1 VLGLDVYDYAF
12 LRGGPRAAFFAALG
26 DLEHRGC
33 LKVAASRA
41 TALARPSA
49 DVGPLPQAIF
59 AAAERWPDS
68 TASELGGD
76 PDVAAALAAI
86 ERKLTSRDLWRNG
99 RRIGLGFAPIPTI
112 WIAGASA
119 AAVYALSTQRRLENA
134 VATFVVVGA
143 AVLALFLLARAAL
156 GRGAGPTALGKRVL
170 EDARRSRTPAA
181 APRDARTAAARHG
194 ATPMLDPLWQFALW
208 GPLLHGSPAFA
219 AGAFPPGAGGLPWAT
234 GGSVDA
240 WSVGVDGSLSES
252 ASASA
257 WSADSGASTSVEP
270 MFGGG
275 SSGGGFGGDWS
286 SGGGADSGG
295 GGFDGGGG
303 GGGGDSGGG
312 GGGGGD

>member
-1 VLGLDVYDYAF
+1 MRALDVYDYAF
-12 LRGGPRAAFFAALG
+12 LRGGPRAAFLAALG

-33 LKVAASRA
+33 LKVADSRA
-41 TALARPSA
+41 TALSRPPA
-49 DVGPLPQAIF
+49 DAAPLPRAIF
-59 AAAERWPDS
+59 AAAVRLPD
-68 TASELGGD
+68 TPAFELGGD
-76 PDVAAALAAI
+76 PDVAAALEAI
-86 ERKLTSRDLWRNG
+86 ERNLVAREFWRTG

-119 AAVYALSTQRRLENA
+119 AAAYALSKQRRAENA

-143 AVLALFLLARAAL
+143 TVVVLLVFARAAL
-156 GRGAGPTALGKRVL
+156 GRRAGPTALGLSVL
-170 EDARRSRTPAA
+170 EDARRLRTPAA
-181 APRDARTAAARHG
+181 AEAPRVGRGAAAQDG

-208 GPLLHGSPAFA
+208 GPLLHGSPALA
-219 AGAFPPGAGGLPWAT
+219 AGAFPPAAGDLPWAT

-252 ASASA
+252 ASA
-257 WSADSGASTSVEP
+257 WSADSATSTSVEP

-286 SGGGADSGG
+286 SGGGDSGG

-303 GGGGDSGGG
+303 GGGDAGGG